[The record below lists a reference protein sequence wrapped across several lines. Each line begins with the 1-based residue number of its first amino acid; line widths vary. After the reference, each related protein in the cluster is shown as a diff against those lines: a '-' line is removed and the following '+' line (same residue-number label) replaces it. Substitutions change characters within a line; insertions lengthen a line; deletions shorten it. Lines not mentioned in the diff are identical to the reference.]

1 MDQWMNGSMDQWMGG
16 WGDGGMGA
24 GAALSAQWEGR
35 EYTAEICD
43 RFSYRSIGIDM
54 DKTW

>member
-1 MDQWMNGSMDQWMGG
+1 MDEWINGSM
-16 WGDGGMGA
+16 DGGMGA